1 MQNTALRFMSECD
14 RVGLKYRDSRDLDD
28 GQSLVVCGVNGK
40 NNARY
45 DVVFVFGKDGRDV
58 LLRVTGL
65 VAFPEE
71 KWGPMLELVNE
82 LNGNYRW
89 LKFDVKPERV
99 DAQCDAVIDEDTSGR
114 ICVELM
120 LRTMR
125 IIDDAYPKFM
135 HVLWG

>member
-58 LLRVTGL
+58 LMRVTGL

-82 LNGNYRW
+82 LNGSYRW
-89 LKFDVKPERV
+89 LKFDVKPEQV

>member
-14 RVGLKYRDSRDLDD
+14 RVGLKYRDSRDLEN
-28 GQSLVVCGVNGK
+28 GQSIVVCGVSGK

-45 DVVFVFGKDGRDV
+45 DVVLMFGKEGHDV
-58 LLRVTGL
+58 MLRVTGL
-65 VAFPEE
+65 VTFPED

-82 LNGNYRW
+82 LNGGYRW
-89 LKFDVKPERV
+89 LKLDVKPDRL
-99 DAQCDAVIDEDTSGR
+99 DAQCDAIISEETSGR
-114 ICVELM
+114 ICVELL

-125 IIDDAYPKFM
+125 IIDDVYPRFM